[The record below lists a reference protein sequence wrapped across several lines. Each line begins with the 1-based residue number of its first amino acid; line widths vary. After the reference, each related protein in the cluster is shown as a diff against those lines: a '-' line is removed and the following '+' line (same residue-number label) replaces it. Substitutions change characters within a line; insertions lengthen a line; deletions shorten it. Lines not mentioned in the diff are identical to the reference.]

1 MIRRGLKKLGKKLL
15 RRPDPTAPAPRSAPQ
30 RSTAPAPY
38 TEPLPPEEEEEEL
51 DLEVEAEA
59 LRAWVDEGR
68 EVFFVD
74 IREPYELSSGH
85 VEGALLLPMN
95 QVPDRLDALPRDRT
109 VIIYCAA
116 GARSFGV
123 THYLREQGIEDTWS
137 LVGGIGAWL
146 QQGGQ
151 WLSPPS
157 DAAFPLLT
165 PVFVTSEEGSEEGS
179 DRGLPGVVQ
188 AVRDEPR
195 RYSVRLSSGELL
207 DDLEEAA
214 LTPVGRRP
222 RR

>member
-1 MIRRGLKKLGKKLL
+1 MIRKGILKIGRKLL
-15 RRPDPTAPAPRSAPQ
+15 RRDSAAPVRAAPTPAPAPH
-30 RSTAPAPY
+30 
-38 TEPLPPEEEEEEL
+38 TEPPPPEEEEEEL

-59 LRAWVDEGR
+59 LRGWVDGGR

-85 VEGALLLPMN
+85 VDGALLLPMN
-95 QVPDRLDALPRDRT
+95 QVPDRLEALPRDRT

-137 LVGGIGAWL
+137 LAGGIGAWL
-146 QQGGQ
+146 QQGGA
-151 WLSPPS
+151 WLAPPS
-157 DAAFPLLT
+157 DAAFSLLT
-165 PVFVTSEEGSEEGS
+165 PVFVTAEVARSRGIDCP
-179 DRGLPGVVQ
+179 DRGAAGTVQ

-195 RYSVRLSSGELL
+195 SYTVLLTDGGAL
-207 DDLEEAA
+207 DDLDEAA
-214 LTPVGRRP
+214 LQPVGRRP